1 MAKSNPRLTLQ
12 TNEILNDVRVETR
25 VDAKN
30 VEHSCFAAATAGVEN
45 GIFYHDPVMLKQC
58 LEGLRLESGA
68 ELNKSGEI
76 LADGTF
82 VDCTL
87 GGGGH
92 SYAIATRLT
101 AAGTLHAFDR
111 DDDAVKFA
119 TKRLAGVAP
128 QFIVHPVPFSELGN
142 EISAD
147 AIDGVLYDLGIS
159 SHQVD
164 DSSRGFTFV
173 GNNPLDLR
181 MDRRE
186 EVSAQEWLRTV
197 SADDLAEA
205 LRKNADMDRAFK
217 LATRIIEIAAETA
230 REGRD
235 ILPSD
240 IKAAVEAVFPD
251 KRRDANSLMARVFQT
266 VRMEV
271 NGELRQIETSIR
283 SAVECLKVGGRLVVM
298 SYHSVEDRCVK
309 DVCAE
314 FEKACICPEHLP
326 VCMCGGNHQRLKKVN
341 RKPILPS
348 ENEIAVN
355 SRARSAKLR
364 VYERV

>member
-1 MAKSNPRLTLQ
+1 MIKSNPHQTSLH
-12 TNEILNDVRVETR
+12 TNEILNSVGGVVR
-25 VDAKN
+25 
-30 VEHSCFAAATAGVEN
+30 SCTENATAGVE
-45 GIFYHDPVMLKQC
+45 GSVFYHDPVMLKEC
-58 LEGLRLESGA
+58 LQGLRLEAGS

-82 VDCTL
+82 TDCTL

-92 SYAIATRLT
+92 SYAIANRLS
-101 AAGTLHAFDR
+101 ANGILHAFDR

-128 QFIVHPVPFSELGN
+128 KFIVHPVPFAMLGE
-142 EISAD
+142 EIVAD
-147 AIDGVLYDLGIS
+147 TLDGILYDLGIS

-164 DSSRGFTFV
+164 DSTRGFTFV

-186 EVSAQEWLRTV
+186 EVSAQEWLRSV

-217 LATRIIEIAAETA
+217 LATRIIEVAAETGRA
-230 REGRD
+230 GRD

-240 IKAAVEAVFPD
+240 IKDAVETVFPD
-251 KRRDANSLMARVFQT
+251 KRRDANSLLARVFQA

-271 NGELRQIETSIR
+271 NGELRQIEDSIR
-283 SAVECLKVGGRLVVM
+283 AAVDCLKVGGRLVVM

-309 DVCAE
+309 ETCAE

-348 ENEIAVN
+348 NEEIAKN

>member
-1 MAKSNPRLTLQ
+1 MAKADPRQTSLH
-12 TNEILNDVRVETR
+12 TNEI
-25 VDAKN
+25 
-30 VEHSCFAAATAGVEN
+30 SAAAIAGVE
-45 GIFYHDPVMLKQC
+45 GGVFYHDPVMLKEC
-58 LEGLRLESGA
+58 LEGLRLE
-68 ELNKSGEI
+68 GENVV
-76 LADGTF
+76 AGGTF
-82 VDCTL
+82 ADCTL

-92 SYAIATRLT
+92 SYAIASRLNE
-101 AAGTLHAFDR
+101 AGVLHAFDR

-119 TKRLAGVAP
+119 SKRLATITEKPNAP
-128 QFIVHPVPFSELGN
+128 KFIVHPVPFSELGN
-142 EISAD
+142 EIENNVL
-147 AIDGVLYDLGIS
+147 DGVLYDLGIS

-186 EVSAQEWLRTV
+186 DVSAQEWLRTV
-197 SADDLAEA
+197 NVDDLAEA

-217 LATRIIEIAAETA
+217 LANRIIEVAAATA
-230 REGRD
+230 NEGRD

-240 IKAAVEAVFPD
+240 IKAVVEAVFPD
-251 KRRDANSLMARVFQT
+251 KRRDANSLLARVFQA

-271 NGELRQIETSIR
+271 NGELRQIEESIR
-283 SAVECLKVGGRLVVM
+283 AAVDCLKVGGRLVVM

-309 DVCAE
+309 DTCAE
-314 FEKACICPEHLP
+314 FEKACVCPEHLP
-326 VCMCGGNHQRLKKVN
+326 VCMCGGDHQRLKKVN
-341 RKPILPS
+341 RKPILPRD
-348 ENEIAVN
+348 EEVARN

>member
-1 MAKSNPRLTLQ
+1 MANADLRQVELN
-12 TNEILNDVRVETR
+12 TNEILNAAR
-25 VDAKN
+25 A
-30 VEHSCFAAATAGVEN
+30 EHSAAATAGVE
-45 GIFYHDPVMLKQC
+45 GGVFYHDPVMLCEC
-58 LEGLRLESGA
+58 LEGLRLNEPA
-68 ELNKSGEI
+68 MKSGV
-76 LADGTF
+76 F

-92 SYAIATRLT
+92 SYAISNKLDAT
-101 AAGTLHAFDR
+101 GTLHAFDR
-111 DDDAVKFA
+111 DEEAVAFA
-119 TKRLAGVAP
+119 TKRLASIPAERAP
-128 QFIVHPVPFSELGN
+128 KFVVHPVPFAELGN
-142 EISAD
+142 EIEAGSV
-147 AIDGVLYDLGIS
+147 DGILYDLGIS

-186 EVSAQEWLRTV
+186 GVSAQEWLRKV
-197 SADDLAEA
+197 DADDLADA
-205 LRKNADMDRAFK
+205 LRRNADMDRAFK
-217 LATRIIEIAAETA
+217 LASRIVELAAGCAEEN
-230 REGRD
+230 RE

-240 IKAAVEAVFPD
+240 MKTVVEAVFPD
-251 KRRDANSLMARVFQT
+251 KRREANGLLARVFQAI
-266 VRMEV
+266 RMEV
-271 NGELRQIETSIR
+271 NGELAQIETSLR
-283 SAVECLKVGGRLVVM
+283 AAVDCLKVGGRLVVM

-309 DVCAE
+309 DTCAE
-314 FEKACICPEHLP
+314 FEKACICPENLP

-348 ENEIAVN
+348 ADEINKN